1 MTSPQVPPESPRHIT
16 TPVHK
21 ARSILTGLV
30 GRSFTKALVHW
41 VDLCRRRAS
50 VIVVAALALTA
61 ACGYYAATSLGVQT
75 NSDALLSQD
84 LPYRKIHLEF
94 TRAFPMLS
102 DNLVILV
109 DAPTADQAEDA
120 ARKLAARLKAEPELF
135 NLVFY
140 PPSEPFFR
148 TNGLLLLS
156 RKDLQE
162 TADQLADAQPLLS
175 KLAADM
181 SLRGFFDVLG
191 LAADEIAKGTEK
203 PGRLAR
209 VFDATSDTTEA
220 LLQGRD
226 DTRLSW
232 RELMSA
238 KPLTPDERRQIIVV
252 QPKIDFTSLSPAE
265 KAIDAIRQAARDLRV
280 DGANGVSVQLTG
292 GAALDQDEIGSV
304 KDGVGLASFI
314 SLALVTLLAFL
325 GFRSPRLVLAAA
337 ATLIMSLVW
346 TAGYATLAVGHLNLI
361 SVAFAVLFI
370 GLAVDFSIQFG
381 LRYKEAVDAR
391 LPHAEALRAAAAGT
405 GVAVGLAAV
414 CAAIG
419 FFSFVPTSYVGLREL
434 GIISGGSMF
443 IGVFGTMTVL
453 PAILTLLPPRPA
465 SHPPKKTV
473 PLGFGHVLLRHG
485 RAICLVA
492 LAVGI
497 FSLATLPW
505 TRFDFD
511 PINLKDP
518 ETESVRAYLQMTKDS
533 GISPYSINV
542 VESDLRAADAVAS
555 ELDKLPEVDSTVT
568 LSSFVPEEQDD
579 KLFALDQMATFLTP
593 VLDVPNPKP
602 PPGPGERRRATES
615 FLKSLEAL
623 AASPRAGPL
632 AAPSRRLVDVLSK
645 YVAEARDSDDQYRRL
660 ETALLGT
667 LPARLDD
674 LREAMKARAVT
685 LDDLPAD
692 LKRRYVTPDGR
703 ARIEVFPSKR
713 LTVQQN
719 LIDFVDAVR
728 GIAPDATDT
737 PVELLEGGRAV
748 TGAFKEAGVIAF
760 VLISCVLALML
771 QSFIDSVLVLLPL
784 GLAGALTVAITV
796 LGGQPFNFANI
807 IALPLLFSLGVGF
820 GIYLVLRYRETSS
833 IDALMNSSTPRAV
846 VFSALTTMVSFAT
859 LMISSHRG
867 TASMGE
873 LLTLCL
879 TLALACTLIVLPA
892 LFVWRDRPES

>member
-1 MTSPQVPPESPRHIT
+1 
-16 TPVHK
+16 
-21 ARSILTGLV
+21 
-30 GRSFTKALVHW
+30 VHW
-41 VDLCRRRAS
+41 VDGCRRRAPI
-50 VIVVAALALTA
+50 VVVAALALTA
-61 ACGYYAATSLGVQT
+61 ACGYYAATNLGIQT
-75 NSDALLSQD
+75 NSDALLSHD
-84 LPYRKIHLEF
+84 LPYRKTHLEF

-120 ARKLAARLKAEPELF
+120 ARKLGARLKDEPDHF

-140 PPSEPFFR
+140 PDSEPFFR

-181 SLRGFFDVLG
+181 SLRGYFNVLG

-209 VFDATSDTTEA
+209 VFDATSDATEA

-226 DTRLSW
+226 APVSW
-232 RELMSA
+232 RELMSP
-238 KPLTPDERRQIIVV
+238 KPLMPDDRRQIIVV
-252 QPKIDFTSLSPAE
+252 QPKVDFTSLSPAE
-265 KAIDAIRQAARDLRV
+265 KAIEAIHQAARDLRV
-280 DGANGVSVQLTG
+280 DGQDGVSVQLTG
-292 GAALDQDEIGSV
+292 GAALDEDEIKSV
-304 KDGVGLASFI
+304 KNGVGLASFI
-314 SLALVTLLAFL
+314 SLAAVTLLAFL
-325 GFRSPRLVLAAA
+325 GFRSPRLVFAAA
-337 ATLIMSLVW
+337 GTLIMSLVW

-391 LPHAEALRAAAAGT
+391 LPHAEALYAAAAGT
-405 GVAVGLAAV
+405 GVAVGLAAL

-419 FFSFVPTSYVGLREL
+419 FFSFIPTSYIGLREL

-443 IGVFGTMTVL
+443 IGLFGTMTVL

-465 SHPPKKTV
+465 KRSAPKTFS
-473 PLGFGHVLLRHG
+473 PGFGRVLLRHG
-485 RAICLVA
+485 RAICLMA
-492 LAVGI
+492 LAVGLL
-497 FSLATLPW
+497 SLAAVPW
-505 TRFDFD
+505 IRFDID

-518 ETESVRAYLQMTKDS
+518 NTESVRAYLQLTKDS
-533 GISPYSINV
+533 DTSPYSINV
-542 VESDLRAADAVAS
+542 VEPDLRAADAVAA
-555 ELDKLPEVDSTVT
+555 ELDKLPQVDRTVT
-568 LSSFVPEEQDD
+568 LSSFVPKDQDD

-593 VLDVPNPKP
+593 VLDVQNPKP
-602 PPGPGERRRATES
+602 PPGPGERKRAIGS
-615 FLKSLEAL
+615 FLTSLEAL
-623 AASPRAGPL
+623 AASPHAGSL
-632 AAPSRRLVDVLSK
+632 AGPSRRLAGALTK
-645 YVAEARDSDDQYRRL
+645 YVAQAGDSEDRYRRL

-667 LPARLDD
+667 LPPRLDD
-674 LREAMKARAVT
+674 LRQAMKAHAVT

-692 LKRRYVTPDGR
+692 LKRRYETPDGR
-703 ARIEVFPSKR
+703 ARIEVFPKKR
-713 LTVQQN
+713 LTVQKN
-719 LIDFVDAVR
+719 LVDFVDAVR
-728 GIAPDATDT
+728 SIAPNATDT

-760 VLISCVLALML
+760 VLISAVLALML

-784 GLAGALTVAITV
+784 ALAGALTVAITV
-796 LGGQPFNFANI
+796 LTGQPFNFANI

-833 IDALMNSSTPRAV
+833 IHVLMDSSTPRAV
-846 VFSALTTMVSFAT
+846 VFSALTTMVSFAS

-892 LFVWRDRPES
+892 LFVWRDRPSS